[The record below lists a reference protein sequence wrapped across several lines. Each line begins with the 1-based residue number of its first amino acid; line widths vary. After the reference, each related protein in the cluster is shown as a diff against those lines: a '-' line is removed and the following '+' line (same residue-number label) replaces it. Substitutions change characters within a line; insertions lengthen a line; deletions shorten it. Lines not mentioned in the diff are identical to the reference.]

1 MIFNGLVVDMRM
13 ESATFGC
20 AAVDYGEVSLG
31 ADRKMVAAGVA
42 AIPIRIKTAIA
53 VMGLAS
59 ITAIIMGCSLPRPL
73 VAASAWRRVAAGC
86 GAAPT
91 CSRPC
96 ISPCWLRW

>member
-42 AIPIRIKTAIA
+42 AIPIRIKNGNCRN
-53 VMGLAS
+53 GLS
-59 ITAIIMGCSLPRPL
+59 VHYGNHYG
-73 VAASAWRRVAAGC
+73 VALCLAHW
-86 GAAPT
+86 
-91 CSRPC
+91 
-96 ISPCWLRW
+96 